1 MVARRNYTNCV
12 SSGGN
17 KAEDY
22 IPVSAACYIAKCRIY
37 ANQTHFC
44 SVFGWTVLGGVWRGS
59 ARPCGE
65 GNREA
70 GQLLERAYHSV
81 PKSMERSREER
92 AARLWPERYW
102 RRASHERCG
111 SGQEF
116 ADGGIADARTCAR
129 RCGSQ
134 VSSCRGGWRRGG
146 GCRRIRRGVLSARGR
161 SRSRAHNGRG
171 ASG

>member
-37 ANQTHFC
+37 ANQAYFC
-44 SVFGWTVLGGVWRGS
+44 PVFGWTVLGGMWCGS

-70 GQLLERAYHSV
+70 GQLLKRTHRIVGESV
-81 PKSMERSREER
+81 ARSRQGRSAWCRPEEYQR
-92 AARLWPERYW
+92 SAP
-102 RRASHERCG
+102 HERRG
-111 SGQEF
+111 SSQEF
-116 ADGGIADARTCAR
+116 ADGGIVDARTCAQ
-129 RCGSQ
+129 RCGPQ
-134 VSSCRGGWRRGG
+134 V
-146 GCRRIRRGVLSARGR
+146 
-161 SRSRAHNGRG
+161 
-171 ASG
+171 